1 LTSTVDL
8 SEFEALGTTSRRKPC
23 AVALVL
29 EKLDEADRE
38 KLEAAI
44 AATPDRFTVGA
55 VLAWLKQRDHQLVA
69 NHITHHRSG
78 RCSCVR

>member
-1 LTSTVDL
+1 MTSTIDL

-23 AVALVL
+23 AVGLVL
-29 EKLDEADRE
+29 EKLDKGDRE

-55 VLAWLKQRDHQLVA
+55 VLTWLEQRGIQLVA